1 MFFQYSTMCYCCTG
15 TESNNKTAGDISMTI
30 MSTDYYTNVVTQ
42 TGYSIMR
49 YKITAV
55 LSYLTGECYIDC

>member
-1 MFFQYSTMCYCCTG
+1 MCYCCTG
-15 TESNNKTAGDISMTI
+15 TESIDKTVVDISMTI

-42 TGYSIMR
+42 TGYSIMS